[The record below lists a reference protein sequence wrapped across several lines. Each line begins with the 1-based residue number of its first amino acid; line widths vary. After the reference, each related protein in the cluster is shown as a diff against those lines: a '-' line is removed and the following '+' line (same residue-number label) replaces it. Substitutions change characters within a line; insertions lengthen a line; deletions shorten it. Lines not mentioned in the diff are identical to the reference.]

1 MASRRRLQL
10 VGVAGF
16 GASRRCT
23 KQATWSEW
31 GGSARAATEAR
42 VSSHRRVVDA
52 AWRVAKGGAPPRASG
67 HSVAMRQGPTRT
79 KTPAVPPL
87 QETLASRRF
96 GLVLSA
102 GYFGFFAH
110 GGLLAAL
117 EQAGLRPAAW
127 AGSSAGALVGAL
139 GASGMPAGDIA
150 AMMTRVAKADF
161 WDPAPVEQLVDAVRG
176 RGMTG
181 LLRGDRFRALL
192 ERQLP
197 ARFEDCREPLA
208 IVTADVT
215 RAASRV
221 HVAGPLPPIV
231 HASCAYPGLFRTV
244 DEDGTQSWDGG
255 LIDKAPIVALTEHAD
270 VDALLVLY
278 LPSDTKHDAAARPRR
293 VGYLGGMM
301 RGLAAVRHEHYVLQ
315 AKLAEARGIPVYELS
330 PVLPKLGPSRLAL
343 GPAVLEESAQIA
355 LAALAEDANRWRAHV
370 WRA

>member
-1 MASRRRLQL
+1 M
-10 VGVAGF
+10 
-16 GASRRCT
+16 
-23 KQATWSEW
+23 
-31 GGSARAATEAR
+31 
-42 VSSHRRVVDA
+42 
-52 AWRVAKGGAPPRASG
+52 
-67 HSVAMRQGPTRT
+67 PT
-79 KTPAVPPL
+79 L

-110 GGLLAAL
+110 GGLLTAL
-117 EQAGLRPAAW
+117 ERIGLRPAAW
-127 AGSSAGALVGAL
+127 AGTSAGALVGAL
-139 GASGMPAGDIA
+139 GASGMPAADIA
-150 AMMTRVAKADF
+150 SMMARIGKADF
-161 WDPAPVEQLVDAVRG
+161 WDPEPVAQLWEAVRG
-176 RGMTG
+176 RGWTG
-181 LLRGDRFRALL
+181 LLRGDRFRRLL
-192 ERQLP
+192 ESRLP
-197 ARFEDCREPLA
+197 ARFEDCREPLV

-215 RAASRV
+215 NAASRV
-221 HVAGPLPPIV
+221 HVSGPLPPVV

-244 DEDGTQSWDGG
+244 DEDGIQSWDGG